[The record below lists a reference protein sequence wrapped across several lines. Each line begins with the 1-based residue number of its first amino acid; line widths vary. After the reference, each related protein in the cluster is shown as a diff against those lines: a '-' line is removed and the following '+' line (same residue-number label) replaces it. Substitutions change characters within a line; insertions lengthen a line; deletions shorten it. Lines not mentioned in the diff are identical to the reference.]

1 MRIGMP
7 VHFDFYAHTHPGRAR
22 AASPRSPM
30 TAAAGRREERPMG
43 VLERRLRRLEKQWL
57 PPAETEASRRWRSLF
72 SYLPVGRSTSGG
84 SIVSVS
90 AAGCQKGA
98 GLGPTNWRTKV
109 ISISWSLPSDVLIG
123 GKRQQQ

>member
-1 MRIGMP
+1 
-7 VHFDFYAHTHPGRAR
+7 
-22 AASPRSPM
+22 M

-72 SYLPVGRSTSGG
+72 SKLPVGRSTSGG

-90 AAGCQKGA
+90 AAGCQKGSRA
-98 GLGPTNWRTKV
+98 RANKLANESNIDFMEFAIRCVNRRQTATAVGWRNSQMRTVIGRLRPSGPPAAR
-109 ISISWSLPSDVLIG
+109 
-123 GKRQQQ
+123 R